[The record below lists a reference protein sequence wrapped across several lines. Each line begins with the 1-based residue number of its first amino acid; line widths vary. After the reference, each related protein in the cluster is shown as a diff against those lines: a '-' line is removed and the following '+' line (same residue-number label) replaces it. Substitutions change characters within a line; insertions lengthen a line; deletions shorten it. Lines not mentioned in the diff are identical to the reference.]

1 MIQVKTFMLPDEEQ
15 EANDFLAT
23 HRPAGPINF
32 NHDKIFVF
40 FDDGT
45 YPSEYEISEW
55 DELLNAQRSAIHQQ
69 EVILHTLEF
78 QRADVNPTKNKNKY
92 DDLTNGI
99 LQTRTLLDSQQQ
111 KMSFVQS
118 KIDALRQPAPQA
130 DGQRN

>member
-78 QRADVNPTKNKNKY
+78 QRADVNPTKNKNQY
-92 DDLTNGI
+92 DDLTHGI
-99 LQTRTLLDSQQQ
+99 RQTQILLDTQRQ

-118 KIDALRQPAPQA
+118 KIDALRQPAPQT
-130 DGQRN
+130 DGQGN